1 MTKVQDSLKVL
12 QYTLYKNRLGYEYI
26 HFLLSAGSDYQTL
39 NETVFFRPGE
49 ARQSYVSG
57 ISIID
62 DDALEMNETYTI
74 SLLPDTG
81 FESLVVMQSS
91 SDTHT
96 VVISDDSADRGM
108 YYRLQFPRFKCF
120 LK

>member
-1 MTKVQDSLKVL
+1 ML
-12 QYTLYKNRLGYEYI
+12 
-26 HFLLSAGSDYQTL
+26 
-39 NETVFFRPGE
+39 FRPGE
-49 ARQSYVSG
+49 AGQIYVSG

-62 DDALEMNETYTI
+62 DDALEMNETFTI

-96 VVISDDSADRGM
+96 VVINDDSADRGM
-108 YYRLQFPRFKCF
+108 YYRFDPFAMLLLSTIQVSAI
-120 LK
+120 LY